1 MEPLQGRAATPAP
14 EAAGATAGPPA
25 ASAVRYVITLL
36 RSPAPLR
43 DPELAS
49 LRVGDARV
57 VWRRHP
63 VAVAPAFRAQ
73 LGYFDSVRAAAA
85 ALKQVAA
92 RYPGATLSAV
102 RLELPDGVPLS
113 GTAPAGARG
122 DARQFAVELRWSQGA
137 VDVAHVPPLTLF
149 DGLRLY
155 TVCARRCGHDWH
167 GLRLGF
173 FPDRGAA
180 QRLVEEA
187 NGYFQ
192 GAIAVPVTPAEIA
205 LAANAELRPFAA
217 RIGIEGFSVG

>member
-1 MEPLQGRAATPAP
+1 M
-14 EAAGATAGPPA
+14 
-25 ASAVRYVITLL
+25 RYVITLL
-36 RSPAPLR
+36 RSSAPVR
-43 DPELAS
+43 DPELAT
-49 LRVGDARV
+49 LRVGAARV

-63 VAVAPAFRAQ
+63 AGGAPAFRAQ
-73 LGYFDSVRAAAA
+73 LGYFDTVRAAAA
-85 ALKQVAA
+85 ALKQVAT

-102 RLELPDGVPLS
+102 RLELPDGVPAS
-113 GTAPAGARG
+113 GSAPG
-122 DARQFAVELRWSQGA
+122 DARVDSRQFAVELRWSLGV

-173 FPDRGAA
+173 FPDRGSA
-180 QRLVEEA
+180 QRLVEQA